1 MTDCDI
7 GGAVTSGESMLTSV
21 NLDNECIRN
30 YVKRMDENLAK
41 LKQLD
46 LKLDIKIIKH
56 PVEQTYNQENLY
68 VVPKKRFGKT
78 RKQRR

>member
-1 MTDCDI
+1 MNTRVLPK
-7 GGAVTSGESMLTSV
+7 GTLVAV

-30 YVKRMDENLAK
+30 YVKRMDENIAK

-56 PVEQTYNQENLY
+56 PVEQTYNQ
-68 VVPKKRFGKT
+68 
-78 RKQRR
+78 